1 MDERMSA
8 AEVIA
13 ASLNTEIV
21 GHSGDYNGGRLTYSR
36 SLDLAIQGLDA
47 LREAGWEVVK
57 LPEPTGRWAEGP
69 EWRDFISGAIHAV
82 VWTGDAPG
90 STVMVQNVEPG
101 SLTPDQAHDLAAA
114 LLAAAAA
121 VSHDGD
127 SDA

>member
-1 MDERMSA
+1 MDERMSESA

-13 ASLNTEIV
+13 AELEYKANADLSV
-21 GHSGDYNGGRLTYSR
+21 PFARGRV
-36 SLDLAIQGLDA
+36 ANAVLDA
-47 LREAGWEVVK
+47 LREAGWELVK

-121 VSHDGD
+121 VSQGGE